1 MHHSLYI
8 ELTIVCV
15 SFIVALIAIW
25 RLHFGEQHIQKL
37 EAENAALHQQLD
49 EFRGQFRE
57 IGNGLGLRYC
67 GARPEKGWSVGGK
80 GLIRKCA

>member
-1 MHHSLYI
+1 MHHSVYI

-15 SFIVALIAIW
+15 SFAVALAAIW
-25 RLHFGEQHIQKL
+25 RLHSGEQYIRKL
-37 EAENAALHQQLD
+37 ESENAALHQQLD

-57 IGNGLGLRYC
+57 IGNGFGLRYC
-67 GARPEKGWSVGGK
+67 GAHPERGWSSGRK